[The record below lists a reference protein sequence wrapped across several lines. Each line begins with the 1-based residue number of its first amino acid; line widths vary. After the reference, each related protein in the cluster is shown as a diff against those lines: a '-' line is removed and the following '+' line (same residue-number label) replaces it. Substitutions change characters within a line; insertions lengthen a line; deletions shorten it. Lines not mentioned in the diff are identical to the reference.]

1 MDSMTLFG
9 LLLSLGLVG
18 GAIAV
23 GGDFAAFVD
32 LPAIMIVIGGTMT
45 VTLTSFPLNEVL
57 RAVVTIGSTLVS
69 EVPEFPQ
76 LSRRLINL
84 SQKARASQILALQ
97 DDARKE
103 SQPFLKQ
110 ALSLAVDGAP
120 VEAIEKLLYNDTTTM
135 VERHDR
141 ALAVLRRAAE
151 VAPSMGLIG
160 TLIGLVQMLGAL
172 TDPAS
177 IGPAMAVAI
186 LTTFYG
192 AVLAYLIL
200 TPLATRL
207 ERNGA
212 DDLLTRKL
220 ITTAIVSIVRQENPR
235 QLELHLNAL
244 LPPTQRIAVFK

>member
-18 GAIAV
+18 GAIAL
-23 GGDFAAFVD
+23 GGNFAAFVD
-32 LPAIMIVIGGTMT
+32 VPSIMIVIGGTLT
-45 VTLTSFPLNEVL
+45 VTLTSFPVSEVL
-57 RAVVTIGSTLVS
+57 RAMVTVSGTLVS

-76 LSRRLINL
+76 LARRLIGIA
-84 SQKARASQILALQ
+84 QKARANNLLALQ
-97 DDARKE
+97 EDARRE
-103 SQPFLKQ
+103 QQPYLKQ
-110 ALSLAVDGAP
+110 ALGLAVDGAP
-120 VEAIEKLLYNDTTTM
+120 AEAIEKLLYNDTTTM
-135 VERHDR
+135 VERHER

-172 TDPAS
+172 SDPAS
-177 IGPAMAVAI
+177 IGPAMAIAI

-212 DDLLTRKL
+212 DELLTRKL
-220 ITTAIVSIVRQENPR
+220 ITTAVLSLVRQENPR

-244 LPPTQRIAVFK
+244 LPPTQRIQVFK